1 MTLPLPSHSVVNS
14 WLHFLNLLVGT
25 GGALLGPPAPKS
37 SHLQAK
43 PAHLPQHPVMGHILL
58 FLLVASIG
66 LQVSLVPAVHKLDA
80 VVTKPCTEKK
90 EGPGGLKIWMVGMS
104 FKARARP

>member
-1 MTLPLPSHSVVNS
+1 
-14 WLHFLNLLVGT
+14 
-25 GGALLGPPAPKS
+25 
-37 SHLQAK
+37 
-43 PAHLPQHPVMGHILL
+43 MGHILL